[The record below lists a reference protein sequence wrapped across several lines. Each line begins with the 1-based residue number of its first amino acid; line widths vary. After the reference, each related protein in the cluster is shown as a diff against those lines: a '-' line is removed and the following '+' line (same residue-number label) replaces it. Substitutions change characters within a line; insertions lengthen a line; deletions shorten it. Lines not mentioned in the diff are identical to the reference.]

1 MLPEVKKRLL
11 ALTNDNVREVK
22 IAAIQALAESAD
34 PEPEI
39 IERFLLLSNDMVKEV
54 KVAAT
59 IALGRI
65 NRLL

>member
-1 MLPEVKKRLL
+1 MLPDVKKRLI
-11 ALTNDNVREVK
+11 ALTNDNIREVK

-39 IERFLLLSNDMVKEV
+39 LERLLLLSNDVVKEV

-59 IALGRI
+59 LALGRI

>member
-1 MLPEVKKRLL
+1 MLPDVKKRLI
-11 ALTNDNVREVK
+11 ALSNDNMREVK

-39 IERFLLLSNDMVKEV
+39 VERLLLLSNDVVKEV

-59 IALGRI
+59 LALGRI

>member
-1 MLPEVKKRLL
+1 MLPDVKKRLIT
-11 ALTNDNVREVK
+11 LTNDNIREVK

-39 IERFLLLSNDMVKEV
+39 LERLLLLSNDVVKEV

-59 IALGRI
+59 LALGRI